1 MIVSNR
7 FSLDTNIL
15 IYAVD
20 RSAGDKHTV
29 ADTLMRSAADKE
41 CFLTLQSLSEFFHAT
56 TRKGLAGVEEAT
68 AYIEVW
74 QDVYTVIA
82 ANSSTLNAA
91 IDAVRDHKFSFWDA
105 MIWAT
110 VKQADCA
117 FILSEDMQ
125 SGRRLGGVETVNPFL
140 EESSEVLKML
150 LRH

>member
-1 MIVSNR
+1 MIVSSR

-20 RSAGDKHTV
+20 RSAGDKHTT
-29 ADTLMRSAADKE
+29 ADTLMRAVADKE

-74 QDVYTVIA
+74 QEVYTVIA
-82 ANSSTLNAA
+82 ANSSTLNEA
-91 IDAVRDHKFSFWDA
+91 IEAVRGHNFSFWNA
-105 MIWAT
+105 MFWAT

-125 SGRRLGGVETVNPFL
+125 AGRRLGGVETVNPFL
-140 EESSEVLKML
+140 AESSEVLKTL
-150 LRH
+150 LGH